1 MTAAAAAIATPIE
14 AAKPSAKDEGAIS
27 TLKTEIAASSDEF
40 LSTLPGNFDIQV
52 AKEQVNT
59 ISADDQWLLR
69 LLVAR
74 KFDMKKTVSLF
85 QEQVYWRTKWQP
97 WNIKPSDISTAMQS
111 GAWRLC
117 GKTRD
122 GAPICN
128 YKLKNWNPDEYDLD
142 EYIKFVAY
150 MLDLFVSEMTP
161 GGPTQFVCLFDLE
174 GFTVSLIRQNVREM
188 IRKLIYVAQA
198 QHPERLRHVFLMN
211 APWGFSTAWTLISP
225 LLDAKTAAKAFFLTG
240 PDYSQSLDGK
250 ANISPSVLSEY
261 YGGGHAEYPL
271 PHE

>member
-1 MTAAAAAIATPIE
+1 MTASTIVAPTE
-14 AAKPSAKDEGAIS
+14 AAKPSAKDEEGIS
-27 TLKTEIAASSDEF
+27 ALKTEIAASSDEF
-40 LSTLPGNFDIQV
+40 LSTLPEHFDKQLV
-52 AKEQVNT
+52 NEQVNT
-59 ISADDQWLLR
+59 IISDDQWILR

-74 KFDMKKTVSLF
+74 KYNLKKTVSLF

-97 WNIKPSDISTAMQS
+97 WNIKLSDISTPIQS

-128 YKLKNWNPDEYDLD
+128 YKLKYWNPDEYGLD
-142 EYIKFVAY
+142 EYIRFVAY

-161 GGPTQFVCLFDLE
+161 GGPSQFVCLFDLE

-198 QHPERLRHVFLMN
+198 QHPERLRQVFLLN

-225 LLDAKTAAKAFFLTG
+225 LLDAKTASKAFFITG
-240 PDYSQSLDGK
+240 PDFSKSLDERAGI
-250 ANISPSVLSEY
+250 APSVLSEY
-261 YGGGHAEYPL
+261 YGGKHAEYPF